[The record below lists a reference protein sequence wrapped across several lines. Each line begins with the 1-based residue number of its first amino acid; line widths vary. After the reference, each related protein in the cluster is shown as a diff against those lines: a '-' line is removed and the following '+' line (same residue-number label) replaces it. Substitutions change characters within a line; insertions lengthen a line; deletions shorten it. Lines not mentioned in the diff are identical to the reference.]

1 MDPIR
6 HPNLMHLYRELQKYV
21 DWQAEDERRV
31 VSLGAYIAPHFER
44 LIDDFYDEIQ
54 KHEATSRVLVG
65 GQPQIARLKNTLLLW
80 LRRLFEGNY
89 DQAYVEARWRVGW
102 RHVEINLDQVYA
114 SMALGRLRKGIVEA
128 IPDDLP
134 LELAERR
141 RTIAALNKLL
151 DIEGAI
157 INAAYQAH
165 SVERMRIQTEE
176 QLKQSERLA
185 TIGKMI
191 TGLAHESRNLL
202 QRSHACLETLK
213 LDLGDL
219 PDAMKQA
226 DRIQAALDRLQML
239 YEEVRNYAAP
249 LSLDVSSLD
258 IHKLILGTWH
268 NLEPQWSSK
277 DIRLECHCSGSTNS
291 VMQVDRYRME
301 QVFTNLFQNAIEVSP
316 EQSRIT
322 CHIEPDTSGSIVVT
336 IEDPGSGIED
346 DVLPRVFEPF
356 FTTKPTGTGLGLAI
370 TRRIIETH
378 AGTIKAENR
387 KEGGAR
393 FIIHLPQPELCTVTR
408 PTD

>member
-31 VSLGAYIAPHFER
+31 VSLGTYIAPHFER

-54 KHEATSRVLVG
+54 VHEATSRVLVG
-65 GQPQIARLKNTLLLW
+65 GQRQIARLKNTLLLW

-89 DQAYVEARWRVGW
+89 DEDYVKARWRAGW
-102 RHVEINLDQVYA
+102 RHVEINLDQVYV
-114 SMALGRLRKGIVEA
+114 SMALSRLRKGIVEA

-134 LELAERR
+134 MEHSERC
-141 RTIAALNKLL
+141 RTIVALNKLL
-151 DIEGAI
+151 DVEGAI
-157 INAAYQAH
+157 INAAYQTH
-165 SVERMRIQTEE
+165 FVERMRLQTEE

-213 LDLGDL
+213 LDLDNL
-219 PDAMKQA
+219 PDAMVQA
-226 DRIQAALDRLQML
+226 DRIQAALDRLQIL

-258 IHKLILGTWH
+258 LHKLILGTWH
-268 NLEPQWSSK
+268 NLQPQWSGK
-277 DIRLECHCSGSTNS
+277 DIRLECHCSGNTNP
-291 VMQVDRYRME
+291 VIQVDRYRME

-316 EQSRIT
+316 DHGCVTCRI
-322 CHIEPDTSGSIVVT
+322 ESNESGRIVVT
-336 IEDPGSGIED
+336 IEDVGSGIAD
-346 DVLPRVFEPF
+346 DMLPRVFEPF

-378 AGTIKAENR
+378 AGTITAENR

-393 FIIHLPQPELCTVTR
+393 FIVELPQPDLCTVATR
-408 PTD
+408 AD

>member
-6 HPNLMHLYRELQKYV
+6 HPNLMELYHELQTYV
-21 DWQAEDERRV
+21 GWQSEDERRIV
-31 VSLGAYIAPHFER
+31 ALAPHVAPHFER

-54 KHEATSRVLVG
+54 RHQATIQVIVG
-65 GQPQIARLKNTLLLW
+65 GQQQIDRLKKTLLEW

-89 DQAYVEARWRVGW
+89 DQAYVESRWRVGW
-102 RHVEINLDQVYA
+102 RHVEINLEQIYA
-114 SMALGRLRKGIVEA
+114 SMALARLRKGIIES

-134 LELAERR
+134 FESSERR
-141 RTIAALNKLL
+141 AMIASLNKLL

-157 INAAYQAH
+157 INAAYETH
-165 SVERMRIQTEE
+165 FVERLRQQNEE

-249 LSLDVSSLD
+249 LSLDVASLD
-258 IHKLILGTWH
+258 LHKLILGTWH
-268 NLEPQWSSK
+268 NLEPQWAAK
-277 DIRLECHCSGSTNS
+277 DIRLECHCDGTTSP

-316 EQSRIT
+316 EHGRIA
-322 CHIEPDTSGSIVVT
+322 CRIESDASGQTVVI
-336 IEDPGSGIED
+336 IEDAGPGIPS

-356 FTTKPTGTGLGLAI
+356 FTTKPKGTGLGLAI
-370 TRRIIETH
+370 TRRIVETH
-378 AGTIKAENR
+378 AGTIQAENQNG
-387 KEGGAR
+387 GGAR
-393 FIIHLPQPELCTVTR
+393 FVISLPTPESCTVSR